1 MTSLPSWFCLSS
13 IARFTFLILHCS
25 SPPASLFITSRKAIM
40 AGLRNALIVGL
51 AVGSTVFA
59 GVSSASAEGSETLGS
74 ASAGSVI
81 KGADQFNAAG
91 ELVGGSE
98 IFPAGVSTRNGD
110 AARFVVAA
118 EEVGGGTWDRG
129 TNLVKG
135 WSNYIHPDKN
145 HGATSRQGSRSD
157 SSDKGPRLWADT
169 SVNRDIFDS
178 APIEAFWRVS

>member
-1 MTSLPSWFCLSS
+1 
-13 IARFTFLILHCS
+13 
-25 SPPASLFITSRKAIM
+25 M

-51 AVGSTVFA
+51 AVSSTVFA
-59 GVSSASAEGSETLGS
+59 GVSSASAEGSESFDS
-74 ASAGSVI
+74 ASAGTVI

-98 IFPAGVSTRNGD
+98 IFPAGVSTRSGE
-110 AARFVVAA
+110 AGRSLVAS

-135 WSNYIHPDKN
+135 WSNYYHPNNN

-157 SSDKGPRLWADT
+157 SSDKGPRVWADT